1 MELYTYQ
8 EIQDFWLSLWEE
20 SIKESYS
27 VSIGNTTGSATLSGY
42 IDSDNLALAVA
53 AILGYSTC
61 KQEDGYRELFRV
73 APACHPR
80 IRNLYA
86 SSVRITPFALMEAY
100 EDEDEDDDDD
110 NGSAISVPL
119 SPIKEVSPTFFSRFM
134 DPLALGESYNIIPV
148 TSMYRKLKVEIDFSE
163 FVGVVFASNDQP
175 EFPVIF
181 KNNEYKR
188 YTQVTFDYNVEVLQ
202 MDNVASLVFDA
213 GPAQEQ
219 SFPTPVG
226 IMLPQ
231 AKLNVKWMWVPHE
244 FICDDPLRFGKAIY
258 NFTIQSRLGH
268 VNKYPFMGFDAGT
281 LLFTAWKT
289 EPIVIPVSDA
299 DTNSVVMKLAW
310 NIDFEFSYL
319 GVEAEEDYPQ
329 AEAWALRGHNVFPFR
344 GDRKFYPA
352 SIRAER
358 TERPGSFLYPAA
370 DFSKIFRTIR
380 DDNNPDIGPDGD

>member
-1 MELYTYQ
+1 MEIYKYQ
-8 EIQDFWLSLWEE
+8 EIQNFWLTKWQE
-20 SIKESYS
+20 SIEDSYTL
-27 VSIGNTTGSATLSGY
+27 SIGNTTGSATLSGY
-42 IDSDNLALAVA
+42 IESDDLALAVA
-53 AILGYSTC
+53 AILGYSVC
-61 KQEDGYRELFRV
+61 IQEGSYRTLFRV

-80 IRNLYA
+80 TRNLYA
-86 SSVRITPFALMEAY
+86 SSVRISPYALM
-100 EDEDEDDDDD
+100 
-110 NGSAISVPL
+110 SASGDSWGNNNNSVSMPL
-119 SPIKEVSPTFFSRFM
+119 SPIKEVSPTYFSRFM

-175 EFPVIF
+175 EFSAIF
-181 KNNEYKR
+181 ENNEYKR

-202 MDNVASLVFDA
+202 MDNAASLVFDA
-213 GPAQEQ
+213 GPAKEEA
-219 SFPTPVG
+219 FPTPVG

-244 FICDDPLRFGKAIY
+244 FICDDPLRYGKAIY
-258 NFTIQSRLGH
+258 NYTIQSRLGH
-268 VNKYPFMGFDAGT
+268 VNKYEFMGFDAGT

-310 NIDFEFSYL
+310 NITFEFSYL
-319 GVEAEEDYPQ
+319 DVEAEEDYPQ
-329 AEAWALRGHNVFPFR
+329 AKPWALRGHNVFPFR

-352 SIRAER
+352 TIREER
-358 TERPGSFLYPAA
+358 TRIPGSFLYPAA
-370 DFSKIFRTIR
+370 NFSKIFKTVR

>member
-1 MELYTYQ
+1 MEIYKYQ
-8 EIQDFWLSLWEE
+8 EIQNFWLAKWQE
-20 SIKESYS
+20 SIEDSYTL
-27 VSIGNTTGSATLSGY
+27 SIGNTTGSATLSGY
-42 IDSDNLALAVA
+42 IESDDLALAVA
-53 AILGYSTC
+53 AILGYSVC
-61 KQEDGYRELFRV
+61 IQEGSYRTLFRV

-80 IRNLYA
+80 TRNLYA
-86 SSVRITPFALMEAY
+86 SSVRISPYALMSASG
-100 EDEDEDDDDD
+100 DRWGD
-110 NGSAISVPL
+110 NNNSVSMPL
-119 SPIKEVSPTFFSRFM
+119 SPIKEVSPTYFSRFM

-163 FVGVVFASNDQP
+163 FVGVVFASNNQP
-175 EFPVIF
+175 EFDAIF

-202 MDNVASLVFDA
+202 MDNAASLVFDA
-213 GPAQEQ
+213 GPAKEEA
-219 SFPTPVG
+219 FPTPVG

-244 FICDDPLRFGKAIY
+244 FICDDPLRYGKAIY

-268 VNKYPFMGFDAGT
+268 VNKYDFMGFDAGT

-310 NIDFEFSYL
+310 NINFEFSYL
-319 GVEAEEDYPQ
+319 DVEAEEYYPN
-329 AEAWALRGHNVFPFR
+329 AEEWALRGHNVFPFR

-352 SIRAER
+352 SIREER
-358 TERPGSFLYPAA
+358 TRIPGSFLYPAA
-370 DFSKIFRTIR
+370 DFSKIFRTVR

>member
-1 MELYTYQ
+1 MEIYKYQ
-8 EIQDFWLSLWEE
+8 EIQNFWLTKWQE
-20 SIKESYS
+20 SIEDSYTL
-27 VSIGNTTGSATLSGY
+27 SIGNTTGSATLSGY
-42 IDSDNLALAVA
+42 IESDDLALAVA
-53 AILGYSTC
+53 AILGYSVC
-61 KQEDGYRELFRV
+61 IQEGSYRTLFRV

-80 IRNLYA
+80 TRNLYA
-86 SSVRITPFALMEAY
+86 SSVRISPYALM
-100 EDEDEDDDDD
+100 
-110 NGSAISVPL
+110 SASRDHWGNSNSTSMPS

-148 TSMYRKLKVEIDFSE
+148 TSIYKKLKVEIDFSE

-181 KNNEYKR
+181 MNNEYKR
-188 YTQVTFDYNVEVLQ
+188 YTQVTFDHNVEVLQ
-202 MDNVASLVFDA
+202 MDNAASLVFDA
-213 GPAQEQ
+213 GPAKEEA
-219 SFPTPVG
+219 FPTPVG

-244 FICDDPLRFGKAIY
+244 FICDDPLRYGKAIY
-258 NFTIQSRLGH
+258 NYTIQSRLGH
-268 VNKYPFMGFDAGT
+268 VNKYEFMGFDAGT

-310 NIDFEFSYL
+310 NINFEFSYL
-319 GVEAEEDYPQ
+319 DVEAEEGYPQ
-329 AEAWALRGHNVFPFR
+329 AKPWALRGHNVFPFR

-352 SIRAER
+352 TIREER
-358 TERPGSFLYPAA
+358 TRIPGSFLYPAA
-370 DFSKIFRTIR
+370 NFSKIFLTVR

>member
-1 MELYTYQ
+1 MDVYKYQ
-8 EIQDFWLSLWEE
+8 DIQNFWFTKWQESLEDSYSLSL
-20 SIKESYS
+20 
-27 VSIGNTTGSATLSGY
+27 GNTTASATLTGY
-42 IDSDNLALAVA
+42 IDSEDLALAIA
-53 AILGYSTC
+53 AILGYSVCMQTGGRR
-61 KQEDGYRELFRV
+61 QLVRV

-86 SSVRITPFALMEAY
+86 SSVRISPYALM
-100 EDEDEDDDDD
+100 
-110 NGSAISVPL
+110 SASRDHWGNSNSTSMPL

-148 TSMYRKLKVEIDFSE
+148 TSIYKKLKVEIDFSE

-175 EFPVIF
+175 EFPTEF
-181 KNNEYKR
+181 YNREYRR
-188 YTQVTFDYNVEVLQ
+188 YTQVTFDYNLEILQ
-202 MDNVASLVFDA
+202 MDNASSLVFDA
-213 GPAQEQ
+213 GPAKDQA
-219 SFPTPVG
+219 FPTPVG

-244 FICDDPLRFGKAIY
+244 FICDDPLRYGKAIY
-258 NFTIQSRLGH
+258 NYTIQSRLGH
-268 VNKYPFMGFDAGT
+268 VNKYEFMGFDAGT

-310 NIDFEFSYL
+310 NINFEFSYL
-319 GVEAEEDYPQ
+319 DVEAEEDYPQ
-329 AEAWALRGHNVFPFR
+329 AKPWALRGHNVFPFR

-352 SIRAER
+352 TIREER
-358 TERPGSFLYPAA
+358 TRIPGSFLYPAA
-370 DFSKIFRTIR
+370 NFSKIFKTVR

>member
-1 MELYTYQ
+1 MEIYKYQ
-8 EIQDFWLSLWEE
+8 EIQNFWLAKWQE
-20 SIKESYS
+20 SIEDSYTL
-27 VSIGNTTGSATLSGY
+27 SIGNTTGSATLSGY
-42 IDSDNLALAVA
+42 IESDDLALAVA
-53 AILGYSTC
+53 AILGYSVC
-61 KQEDGYRELFRV
+61 IQEGSYRTLFRV

-80 IRNLYA
+80 TRNLYA
-86 SSVRITPFALMEAY
+86 SSVRISPYALMSVSG
-100 EDEDEDDDDD
+100 DRWGD
-110 NGSAISVPL
+110 NNNSVSMPL
-119 SPIKEVSPTFFSRFM
+119 SPIKEVSPTYFSRFM

-148 TSMYRKLKVEIDFSE
+148 TSMYKKLKVEIDFSE

-175 EFPVIF
+175 EFDAIF

-202 MDNVASLVFDA
+202 MDNAASLVFDA
-213 GPAQEQ
+213 GPAKEEA
-219 SFPTPVG
+219 FPTPVG

-244 FICDDPLRFGKAIY
+244 FICDDPLRYGKAIY

-268 VNKYPFMGFDAGT
+268 VNKYEFMGFDAGT

-310 NIDFEFSYL
+310 NINFEFSYL
-319 GVEAEEDYPQ
+319 DVEAEEGYPQ
-329 AEAWALRGHNVFPFR
+329 AKPWALRGHNTFPFR

-352 SIRAER
+352 SIREER
-358 TERPGSFLYPAA
+358 TRIPGSFLYPAA
-370 DFSKIFRTIR
+370 DFSKIFRTVR